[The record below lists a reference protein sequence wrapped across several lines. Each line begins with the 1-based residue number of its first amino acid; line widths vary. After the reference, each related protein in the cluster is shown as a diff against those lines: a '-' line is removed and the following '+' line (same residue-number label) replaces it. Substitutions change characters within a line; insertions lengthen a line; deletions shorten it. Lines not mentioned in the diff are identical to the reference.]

1 MKKALTIL
9 LALTM
14 VLMLFAACGTPAEPA
29 EPAESEVTSTA
40 TSEAP
45 AESTEKIVVEVWHM
59 FAEDTEPT
67 SASQRYQAWAEDF
80 NATNEHNIEVV
91 VSGAKTADVILTTI
105 ASGEKPDIFQN
116 FWNNAPTWADN
127 GAILDLS
134 DYVANSSAEWD
145 YDDFMPAAWDLAM
158 LDGKTYS
165 IPFSYSSTFMFYD
178 KDMLA
183 AAGYDEFPATMDELA
198 QCIRDLTVVE
208 ADGTITQMGMIPDYP
223 WLDNVMW
230 PVAFNAPYLSEDGAT
245 VTFDDPA
252 MLEAYQFVAD
262 IYAEYGYDNIKRFQE
277 SLGARA
283 TNEDSLFT
291 GQTPI
296 RWQSDSGLA
305 SMVEAAT
312 ATETNMGIAP
322 MPAPTEGDD
331 NYNMLTG
338 GVWQVNAKT
347 ENPDA
352 TWIVMESMTS
362 KETMAMLAE
371 GDHNNGTFMSR
382 TSAIEAIKDM
392 EVSQEAK
399 DVADLLLTTT
409 ARPFPMCGFINEYL
423 GAIGTQM
430 NEVLLG
436 NQTVEEAAAN
446 VVAEIQPLA
455 DAG

>member
-1 MKKALTIL
+1 MKKALIIL
-9 LALTM
+9 LALVM
-14 VLMLFAACGTPAEPA
+14 SLSLFAGCSEPA
-29 EPAESEVTSTA
+29 DSGATTSSPA
-40 TSEAP
+40 SEAP
-45 AESTEKIVVEVWHM
+45 DETAEEPAGEKTVVEVWHM
-59 FAEDTEPT
+59 YAEDEEPT
-67 SASQRYQAWAEDF
+67 TPSQRYQVWAEEF

-134 DYVANSSAEWD
+134 DYVANSSEEWD
-145 YDDFMPAAWDLAM
+145 YDDFMPAAWDLAT

-165 IPFSYSSTFMFYD
+165 IPFTYSSTFMFYD

-223 WLDNVMW
+223 WLDGVMW
-230 PVAFNAPYLSEDGAT
+230 PVAFNAPYLSEDGTT

-252 MLEAYQFVAD
+252 MLEAFQFIAD

-283 TNEDSLFT
+283 TNEDPLFNELVA
-291 GQTPI
+291 I
-296 RWQSDSGLA
+296 RWQADSGLA
-305 SMVEAAT
+305 PMVNAAT
-312 ATETNMGIAP
+312 ETETNMGIAP

-352 TWIVMESMTS
+352 TWIVMESLTS
-362 KETMAMLAE
+362 KETMAMLAQ
-371 GDHNNGTFMSR
+371 GDHDNGAFMSR
-382 TSAIEAIKDM
+382 MSAIEAVKDM
-392 EVSQEAK
+392 DVSQEAK

-409 ARPFPMCGFINEYL
+409 VRPFPMCGFINEYL
-423 GAIGTQM
+423 GAIGTHM
-430 NEVLLG
+430 NEVLMG
-436 NQTVEEAAAN
+436 NLTVEEAAAK
-446 VVAEIQPLA
+446 VIEEVQPLA
-455 DAG
+455 DEG